1 MGKTA
6 LTSSLFV
13 LLAAFFFFFFG
24 VFVKGIG
31 QAGLDELEIV
41 TVRVLF
47 SALILFM
54 IGMAG
59 FRQELKIKW
68 KDCYLF
74 IGTGLLS
81 IAFFNWAFFTAIN
94 MLSLSVAVILL
105 YTAPVFVMVMSVLF
119 LKEKMTLGKIGLLA
133 MTLIGCLL
141 VAGSGGLFG
150 GGGKLGYVI
159 GLGAGFG
166 YALYS
171 IFGKFALKRYSPFTI
186 SFYTF
191 FVASLVLVPS
201 VRIWE
206 VLPRLLNVE
215 MVMFIIGLCGLS
227 TVLAFL
233 LYTEGLKGIESSKAS
248 ILSTVEPLT
257 AMLIGI
263 LFFGDR
269 ISAVQ
274 LVGGVII
281 CFSAMAA
288 SFDKGLSWPR
298 KAGINK
304 EKDHSVNG

>member
-13 LLAAFFFFFFG
+13 LLAAFFWGLIG

-54 IGMAG
+54 IGMAS

-105 YTAPVFVMVMSVLF
+105 YTAPAFVMVMSVLF
-119 LKEKMTLGKIGLLA
+119 LKEKLTLGKIGLLA

-141 VAGSGGLFG
+141 VAGSGGLVG

-298 KAGINK
+298 KTGINK